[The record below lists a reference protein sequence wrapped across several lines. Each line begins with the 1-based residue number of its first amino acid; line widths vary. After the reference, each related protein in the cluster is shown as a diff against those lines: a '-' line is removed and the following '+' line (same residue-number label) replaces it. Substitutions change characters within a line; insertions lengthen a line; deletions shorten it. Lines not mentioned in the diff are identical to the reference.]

1 MTNVS
6 MQALKVFDAAARH
19 SSFKLAADEL
29 NLTATNVSH
38 HIKNL
43 ETRLGI
49 ELFIRKTREVT
60 LTTAGA
66 DLAKATG
73 SGFSTIERALHQLV
87 EQSKCVVVH
96 TTSSFAAQMLIPA
109 LRDFAKLNPDIDIS
123 VITGEHLIHD
133 NQAITIRFGDISHV
147 EKRQILSI
155 EQFNLYVNPNV
166 DGINKSPVFMPKW
179 KNPSLPEAPWPA
191 WLRHNQMNDK
201 QYELI
206 TYDQE
211 LYCIQEAIAGAGF
224 VFASHSLVSM
234 LEQNGVLT
242 CSAHQPVSSNLGYY
256 LSSQEVRYSQQQH
269 IFVDWLRKQFI

>member
-1 MTNVS
+1 MINVS

-19 SSFKLAADEL
+19 NSFKLAADEL

-87 EQSKCVVVH
+87 DQSKCIAVH
-96 TTSSFAAQMLIPA
+96 TTSSFAAQKLIPA
-109 LRDFAKLNPDIDIS
+109 LRDFAKLNPDIDVS
-123 VITGEHLIHD
+123 VITGEHLVHD
-133 NQAITIRFGDISHV
+133 NQAITIRFGDISHI
-147 EKRQILSI
+147 EKHQILSI
-155 EQFNLYVNPNV
+155 EQFNLYLNPNIG
-166 DGINKSPVFMPKW
+166 GINQSPVFMPKW
-179 KNPSLPEAPWPA
+179 KNSSLPGAPWSA
-191 WLRHNQMNDK
+191 WLRQNQMNHK
-201 QYELI
+201 QFDLI
-206 TYDQE
+206 AYDQE
-211 LYCIQEAIAGAGF
+211 LYCIQEAIAGAGC

-242 CSAHQPVSSNLGYY
+242 SSDHQPVSSNLGYY
-256 LSSQEVRYSQQQH
+256 LSSQEVRYSQQQQ